1 MISQVARLS
10 STPWP
15 PELPAIA
22 VEHVRHVDAC
32 DYSVGAQAANLRA
45 RDPDCA
51 VGICGDLRVARVD
64 PHRGYRHNAR
74 QLKQGEEP
82 EAVLADEPFG
92 LVAVWTAPAATT
104 QIRPSTIP
112 IALIWSVNSTSGP
125 MMTTTTTT
133 IVASRYTYRAVDPPW
148 MFSNLARSCNMNA

>member
-1 MISQVARLS
+1 MYAGAYLS

-22 VEHVRHVDAC
+22 VEHVRHVD
-32 DYSVGAQAANLRA
+32 SRHGSIGAQAADLRA
-45 RDPDCA
+45 RDPDGA
-51 VGICGDLRVARVD
+51 VGIRGDVQVVRVD
-64 PHRGYRHNAR
+64 PHRGYRHHAR
-74 QLKQGEEP
+74 QLEQGEEP
-82 EAVLADEPFG
+82 EAVLAAEPFG

-125 MMTTTTTT
+125 MTTTTTS